1 MKTRF
6 GGQNSRRVWTVLGV
20 SLAHVALIGWLVTR
34 VMTPL
39 EPSPLDSVDVVFAER
54 ALPPIEPDPKP
65 DPAQLDKP
73 AEPDD
78 LAPRSTP
85 SVPAVSTREAQNA
98 EPTVLTRLDPGED
111 AQAVEPASDSLADTE
126 AVLDPQI
133 LSAVVQNLS
142 CRDLKMHRSE
152 SCPKADPFEIALA
165 SEARQTAAP
174 AAPLLIGDYGP
185 KNALERFASQKD
197 RTPYLMPGMSADL
210 FSDGMADGA
219 YNAARI
225 RNGLSPLWD
234 KEIERGF
241 RRQD

>member
-1 MKTRF
+1 M
-6 GGQNSRRVWTVLGV
+6 GV
-20 SLAHVALIGWLVTR
+20 SLVHVALIGWLVTR

-39 EPSPLDSVDVVFAER
+39 EPSPADLVDVVFVER
-54 ALPPIEPDPKP
+54 VPPPAEPDPKP
-65 DPAQLDKP
+65 DTALTDKP
-73 AEPDD
+73 AESDD
-78 LAPRSTP
+78 PAPRSTP
-85 SVPAVSTREAQNA
+85 SLPANSTREAQNS

-111 AQAVEPASDSLADTE
+111 AQAVEQASGSDADTD

-142 CRDLKMHRSE
+142 CRELKRHRSE

-165 SEARQTAAP
+165 SEARQTAPP

-185 KNALERFASQKD
+185 KTALERFALQKD
-197 RTPYLMPGMSADL
+197 RTPYLMSGMSADL

-219 YNAARI
+219 YNAERI